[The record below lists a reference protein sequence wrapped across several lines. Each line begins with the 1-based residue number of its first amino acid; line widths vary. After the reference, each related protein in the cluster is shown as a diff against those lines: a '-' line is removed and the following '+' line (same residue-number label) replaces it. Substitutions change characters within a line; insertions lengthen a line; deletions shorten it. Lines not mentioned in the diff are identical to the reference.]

1 MTISKGKKMKKRDP
15 LDPVRMKGFTKA
27 QNEETLKKMILTGLN
42 SIVTYKSPCGFNVN
56 SLTKITDIELQTPLD
71 FQQRFFLIMDMLYPS
86 LDFARFF
93 IKREH
98 PEVLF
103 LFNWLCKLYTDEAEI
118 SDSSRDSS

>member
-1 MTISKGKKMKKRDP
+1 MKKRDP
-15 LDPVRMKGFTKA
+15 LDPVRMKGFTKNDIE
-27 QNEETLKKMILTGLN
+27 QRMKKMILTGLN
-42 SIVTYKSPCGFNVN
+42 SIVTYKGPGGFNVGK
-56 SLTKITDIELQTPLD
+56 LHQITDIETQTPLD